1 MIRRIAGAV
10 LLLTSWGTALSA
22 TAVSVAPIPEAVRSD
37 RFVVTIDGHTTP
49 VVHAASSYYLLNFD
63 LDGAATVSV
72 RAADAHYWDRGVEI
86 QPMRYGIRPVRR
98 GATITFRIPG
108 PVKLSVSRPGDH
120 FADAE
125 MLFLLG
131 SEPESREQ
139 GAGSGERGS
148 EHEAGSREQGAGR
161 AAIRY
166 YGPGVHREDI
176 EAQSGD
182 RIYLAPGAVVF
193 GSLNFWQVHDVRV
206 YGRGMVIYD
215 GPQDAMGDDGWRH
228 VRDWHCIVMDH
239 ARDVE
244 VDGITCIVRS
254 RTWQV
259 QMTDSHGIGLY
270 NVNIIGGESHDA
282 NQDGMDF
289 VGSSDATVRN
299 CFIRAS
305 DDDFAIMGN
314 WDGYTDEEM
323 RNPGEDVTNLTV
335 EDSVV
340 STSISNTVRVGWPK
354 KTFRSAHV
362 TFRNLDVIHT
372 GFGGCVVPFGFVEMW
387 SDDVG
392 VESHTDYRFE
402 DIRLE
407 DFYSLLQLRIV
418 NPPGA
423 QGVVFR
429 NIAAMD
435 GVGMVP
441 SVVEGPASGV
451 VMDGVRTMGKVAA
464 QDADVPVEVRPGAAA
479 LEYGP
484 GGTDAVSPEIAWTY
498 APGLVRPG
506 DKVRFRV
513 TAPVSGWR
521 YAWLFGDGTRA
532 DGAVVEHAFPD
543 AEGTLL
549 DGSGRFRVLLHA
561 TRAGGDGVWVSRGV
575 VVADRAVPAIE
586 DSALRHLAKPG
597 GHGAPG
603 DFAPGFAKTGDG
615 RGTEYDG
622 WVRVAEDGGYTFT
635 LLTSRRA
642 TVTVDDLPAV
652 ASPDLRIQVCGLM
665 GDAVQPVRISAG
677 LKVGLHR
684 IRIQLDAGI
693 ENEPGGNVG
702 VGGPM
707 LVWEGP
713 GILPEAVPEAAM
725 TGSR

>member
-1 MIRRIAGAV
+1 MTRWIASALLV
-10 LLLTSWGTALSA
+10 LAGCGQAFA
-22 TAVSVAPIPEAVRSD
+22 AARVSIAAIPEEVRSD
-37 RFVVTIDGHTTP
+37 RFVVTIDGHATP

-63 LDGAATVSV
+63 VDGPATVSV

-131 SEPESREQ
+131 SETESREPESREQ
-139 GAGSGERGS
+139 GAGSGERGG
-148 EHEAGSREQGAGR
+148 EHEAGSRELGAGG

-176 EAQSGD
+176 EARSGD

-239 ARDVE
+239 ARGIE
-244 VDGITCIVRS
+244 IDGITCIVRS

-270 NVNIIGGESHDA
+270 NVNIIGGEAHDA

-299 CFIRAS
+299 AFIRAS

-314 WDGYTDEEM
+314 WDGYTDDEM
-323 RNPGEDVTNLTV
+323 RIPGEDVTNLTV

-387 SDDVG
+387 SDEVG
-392 VESHTDYRFE
+392 RESHSDYRFE

-407 DFYSLLQLRIV
+407 DFYSLLQLRMV

-451 VMDGVRTMGKVAA
+451 VMGGVRTMGKVAA
-464 QDADVPVEVRPGAAA
+464 KDADVPLEVGAGADPLRYKPA
-479 LEYGP
+479 S
-484 GGTDAVSPEIAWTY
+484 TDAAWTY

-506 DKVRFRV
+506 EMVTLRV
-513 TAPVSGWR
+513 TAPVAGWR
-521 YAWLFGDGTRA
+521 YAWLFGDGTRGE
-532 DGAVVEHAFPD
+532 GAVVEHAFPD

-561 TRAGGDGVWVSRGV
+561 TRAGGGDVWVSRGV
-575 VVADRAVPAIE
+575 VVSAKALDAVNA
-586 DSALRHLAKPG
+586 AGPG
-597 GHGAPG
+597 EV
-603 DFAPGFAKTGDG
+603 GFAQKAVGDE
-615 RGTEYDG
+615 RGTLYDG
-622 WVRVAEDGGYTFT
+622 WVRIPEDGGYTIT

-652 ASPDLRIQVCGLM
+652 VSPELRIQVCGLL
-665 GDAVQPVRISAG
+665 GDAVQPVRVSAG
-677 LKVGLHR
+677 LRAGLHR
-684 IRIQLDAGI
+684 VRIQLDPGV

-702 VGGPM
+702 VGGPR

-713 GILPEAVPEAAM
+713 RILPEVVPAGAM
-725 TGSR
+725 TH